1 MQLYRYQT
9 VSQVSFSLILGAE
22 FEFLVSINI
31 ITALRITGILPGEA
45 WLAGG
50 WRTESVIS

>member
-31 ITALRITGILPGEA
+31 ITPRITGILDGE
-45 WLAGG
+45 LAG
-50 WRTESVIS
+50 WRVED